1 MVLTSAKS
9 DPDISAFVVK
19 GLSTPL
25 PDAHIRFSKMAR
37 FQKEEAPR

>member
-1 MVLTSAKS
+1 MGLTSPKS
-9 DPDISAFVVK
+9 DLGMSAFVVK

-25 PDAHIRFSKMAR
+25 RHRHIRFSNMAG